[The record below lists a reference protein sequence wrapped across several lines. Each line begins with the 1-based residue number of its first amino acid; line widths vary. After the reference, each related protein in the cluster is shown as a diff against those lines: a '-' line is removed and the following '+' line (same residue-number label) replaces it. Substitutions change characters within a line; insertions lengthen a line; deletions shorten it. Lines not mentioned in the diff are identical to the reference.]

1 MVGLIIF
8 IKVNFLA
15 HFYLSGNSEP
25 LLVGNLIGD
34 AVKGRSLAAF
44 PEPVQQGIRM
54 HRAID
59 YFTDTHPAVSKS
71 KDRLRPHFNHYAGV
85 ITDVFYD
92 HVLATNWSDYS
103 DEPLEAYVQRIYG
116 LLERHWLL
124 FPPRIQFMF
133 PYMKQN
139 NWLLGYSSIQ
149 GIHRALSGMAK
160 RTAFVSHMEEA
171 AQFLERDY
179 SLYKQDFEI
188 FFPSL
193 VEHTRVFRE
202 EGF

>member
-1 MVGLIIF
+1 
-8 IKVNFLA
+8 VNFLA

-34 AVKGRSLAAF
+34 AVKGRSLVAF
-44 PEPVQQGIRM
+44 SEPVQQGIRM

-59 YFTDTHPAVSKS
+59 YFTDTHPAVSRS
-71 KDRLRPHFNHYAGV
+71 KDRLRSKFNHYSGV

-92 HVLATNWSDYS
+92 HILARNWSDYS
-103 DEPLEAYVQRIYG
+103 DEPLAQYSQRIYG
-116 LLERHWLL
+116 LLERHWLI

-139 NWLLGYSSIQ
+139 NWLLGYADVQ

-179 SLYKQDFEI
+179 LLYKQDFEI

-202 EGF
+202 ENL

>member
-1 MVGLIIF
+1 
-8 IKVNFLA
+8 VNFLA

-34 AVKGRSLAAF
+34 AVKGRSLVAF
-44 PEPVQQGIRM
+44 SEPVQQGIRM

-59 YFTDTHPAVSKS
+59 YFTDTHPAVSRS
-71 KDRLRPHFNHYAGV
+71 KDRLRSKFNHYSGV

-92 HVLATNWSDYS
+92 HILARNWSDYS
-103 DEPLEAYVQRIYG
+103 DEPLAQYSQRIYG
-116 LLERHWLL
+116 LLERHWLI

-139 NWLLGYSSIQ
+139 NWLLGYADVQ

-179 SLYKQDFEI
+179 LLYKQDFEI

-202 EGF
+202 EYL

>member
-1 MVGLIIF
+1 M
-8 IKVNFLA
+8 NFLA

-34 AVKGRSLAAF
+34 AVKGRSLVAF
-44 PEPVQQGIRM
+44 SEPVQQGIRM

-59 YFTDTHPAVSKS
+59 YFTDTHPAVSRS
-71 KDRLRPHFNHYAGV
+71 KDRLRSKFNHYSGV

-92 HVLATNWSDYS
+92 HILARNWSDYS
-103 DEPLEAYVQRIYG
+103 DEPLAQYSQRIYG
-116 LLERHWLL
+116 LLERHWLI

-139 NWLLGYSSIQ
+139 NWLLGYADVQ

-179 SLYKQDFEI
+179 LLYKQDFEI

-202 EGF
+202 EYL

>member
-1 MVGLIIF
+1 
-8 IKVNFLA
+8 VNFLA
-15 HFYLSGNSEP
+15 HFYLSANSEP

-92 HVLATNWSDYS
+92 HILATNWSDYS
-103 DEPLEAYVQRIYG
+103 DEPLEAYTHRIYG

-139 NWLLGYSSIQ
+139 NWLLGYAGIQ

-171 AQFLERDY
+171 AKFLERDY

-193 VEHTRVFRE
+193 VEHTRAFRE
-202 EGF
+202 EGL

>member
-1 MVGLIIF
+1 M
-8 IKVNFLA
+8 NFLA

-25 LLVGNLIGD
+25 LLVGNLICD
-34 AVKGRSLAAF
+34 AVKGRSLVAF
-44 PEPVQQGIRM
+44 SEPVQQGIRM

-59 YFTDTHPAVSKS
+59 YFTDTHPAVSRS
-71 KDRLRPHFNHYAGV
+71 KDRLRSKFNHYSGV

-92 HVLATNWSDYS
+92 HILARNWSDYS
-103 DEPLEAYVQRIYG
+103 DEPLAQYSQRIYG
-116 LLERHWLL
+116 LLERHWLI

-139 NWLLGYSSIQ
+139 NWLLGYADVQ

-179 SLYKQDFEI
+179 LLYKQDFEI

-202 EGF
+202 ENL

>member
-1 MVGLIIF
+1 M
-8 IKVNFLA
+8 NFLA

-34 AVKGRSLAAF
+34 AVKGRSLVAF
-44 PEPVQQGIRM
+44 SEPVQQGIRM

-59 YFTDTHPAVSKS
+59 YFTDTHPAVSRS
-71 KDRLRPHFNHYAGV
+71 KDRLRSKFNHYSGV

-92 HVLATNWSDYS
+92 HILARNWSDYS
-103 DEPLEAYVQRIYG
+103 DEPLAQYSQRIYG
-116 LLERHWLL
+116 LLERHWLI

-139 NWLLGYSSIQ
+139 NWLLGYADVQ

-179 SLYKQDFEI
+179 LLYKQDFEI

-202 EGF
+202 ENL

>member
-1 MVGLIIF
+1 
-8 IKVNFLA
+8 VNFLA

-34 AVKGRSLAAF
+34 AVKGRSLVAF
-44 PEPVQQGIRM
+44 SEPVQQGIRM

-59 YFTDTHPAVSKS
+59 YFTDTHPAVSRS
-71 KDRLRPHFNHYAGV
+71 KDRLRSKFNHYSGV

-92 HVLATNWSDYS
+92 HILARNWSDYS
-103 DEPLEAYVQRIYG
+103 DEPLAQYSQRIYG
-116 LLERHWLL
+116 LLERHWLI
-124 FPPRIQFMF
+124 FPSRIQFMF

-139 NWLLGYSSIQ
+139 NWLLGYADVQ

-179 SLYKQDFEI
+179 LLYKQDFEI

-193 VEHTRVFRE
+193 VEHTRIFRE
-202 EGF
+202 ENL